1 MPYHFETREDLRR
14 FVAEEVLN
22 STETIEFLG
31 ISRARL
37 SQYIKEGK
45 LMPIKKLP
53 KDSLFLKADLEEKKK
68 ELEVARKKY
77 RPFDTTDK

>member
-1 MPYHFETREDLRR
+1 MAYHFKTREDLRR

-37 SQYIKEGK
+37 SQLIKDGK
-45 LMPIKKLP
+45 LIPIKKFQR
-53 KDSLFLKADLEEKKK
+53 DSLFLKADLDEKKK
-68 ELEVARKKY
+68 ELGAARKKY
-77 RPFDTTDK
+77 RPFDTLDK